1 MTERPTPRPRRGP
14 EAVMAAVEA
23 FELSQRVDQPDG
35 SYRAA
40 GDLDL
45 TWARSRIETARQA
58 AAADIVTAEEA
69 LEWLTVT
76 VADER
81 DDEVDP
87 DEREPADS

>member
-1 MTERPTPRPRRGP
+1 MTERRAPRPRRGHD
-14 EAVMAAVEA
+14 AVMAAVEA
-23 FELSQRVDQPDG
+23 FELSQRLDEPDG
-35 SYRAA
+35 SYRSA

-58 AAADIVTAEEA
+58 AAADVVTAEEA

-81 DDEVDP
+81 DGEVDV
-87 DEREPADS
+87 DERDAEQD